1 MNTEPTSG
9 NAARPVTKTGTL
21 DLARATR
28 VMDNLEKLGMRQ
40 VLIADPMS
48 IWYLTG
54 YWNVPYERFYGLY
67 LARTNEAD
75 AIEATMFCNRLFPD
89 ATSTGAHVVTFDDTE
104 DPIPLVSATTHHDEP
119 LGVDKVLAARWLL
132 PLMDAHVASEF
143 RLGSPAVD
151 DARSIKDAH
160 ELDLMRAASSVNDQ
174 AMAWLRAQL
183 HEGVT
188 EHEIASGLLA
198 EYRRLGAQ
206 EHSFSPIVSFGAN
219 AADPHH
225 EPDGTRLCAGDVVL
239 FDVGCKRSS
248 YCSDMTRTFFF
259 GGEPSERDREVYEAV
274 RRANE
279 AAEALVAPGVTF
291 AEIDRAAR
299 SVIEEAG
306 YGEYFTH
313 RLGHQ
318 IGLEDHEPGDV
329 SSTHDEPVRP
339 GQCFSIEPGIYLPGE
354 MGVRIEDLVIVT
366 QDGCEVMN
374 AYPKQLTVID

>member
-1 MNTEPTSG
+1 MNMDAPATERTTH
-9 NAARPVTKTGTL
+9 AGTL
-21 DLARATR
+21 DRARAGR
-28 VMDNLEKLGMRQ
+28 VLDNLEGMGMRQ
-40 VLIADPMS
+40 LLVADPMS

-54 YWNVPYERFYGLY
+54 YWNLPYERFYALY
-67 LARTNEAD
+67 LARDQHD
-75 AIEATMFCNRLFPD
+75 APLQAVMFCNRLFPD
-89 ATSTGAHVVTFDDTE
+89 ASGVGAEVVTFDDTE
-104 DPIPLVSATTHHDEP
+104 EPIPLVCQVTRHDSP

-132 PLMDAHVASEF
+132 PLMDAGAASLF
-143 RLGSPAVD
+143 RLGSAAVD
-151 DARSIKDAH
+151 DARSIKDAR
-160 ELDLMRAASSVNDQ
+160 ELDLMRAASTTNDQ

-206 EHSFSPIVSFGAN
+206 DHSFTPIVSFGAN

-225 EPDGTRLCAGDVVL
+225 EPDDTVLRRGDVVL
-239 FDVGCKRSS
+239 FDVGCKRDS

-259 GGEPSERDREVYEAV
+259 GAEPSERDRTVYETV
-274 RRANE
+274 RAANE
-279 AAEALVAPGVTF
+279 AAEAIVRPGVTF
-291 AEIDRAAR
+291 AEIDLTAR
-299 SVIEEAG
+299 RIIEDAG

-329 SSTHDEPVRP
+329 SSSHDEPVQV

-354 MGVRIEDLVIVT
+354 MGVRIEDLLIVT
-366 QDGCEVMN
+366 EDGCEVMN
-374 AYPKQLTVID
+374 RYPKELTVLE

>member
-1 MNTEPTSG
+1 MNMELAG
-9 NAARPVTKTGTL
+9 ANVARTDETGTL

-28 VMDNLEKLGMRQ
+28 VMDNLERMGMRQ

-67 LARTNEAD
+67 LTRSAKTGD
-75 AIEATMFCNRLFPD
+75 IEATMFCNRLFPD
-89 ATSTGAHVVTFDDTE
+89 ATSTGARVVTFDDTE
-104 DPIPLVSATTHHDEP
+104 SPIPLVAAVTRHDEP

-132 PLMDAHVASEF
+132 PLMEARVASEF

-151 DARSIKDAH
+151 GTRSIKDAH
-160 ELDLMRAASSVNDQ
+160 ELDLMRAASTTNDQ
-174 AMAWLRAQL
+174 AMAWLRSQL

-206 EHSFSPIVSFGAN
+206 DHSFTPIVSFGAN

-225 EPDGTRLCAGDVVL
+225 EPDGTRLHVGDVVL
-239 FDVGCKRSS
+239 FDVGCKRDS

-259 GGEPSERDREVYEAV
+259 GAQPDERDREVYETV

-279 AAEALVAPGVTF
+279 AAEAIVKPGVTF
-291 AEIDRAAR
+291 AEIDLTAR
-299 SVIEEAG
+299 RIIEDAG

-366 QDGCEVMN
+366 EDGCEVMN
-374 AYPKQLTVID
+374 AYPKQLTVIR